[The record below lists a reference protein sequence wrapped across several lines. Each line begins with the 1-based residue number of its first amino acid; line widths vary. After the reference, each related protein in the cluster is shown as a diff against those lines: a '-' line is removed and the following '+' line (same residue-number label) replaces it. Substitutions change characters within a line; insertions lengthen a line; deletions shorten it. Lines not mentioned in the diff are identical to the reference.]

1 MQYHF
6 LEDAPVQ
13 FIFNP
18 FFLFEKGGIMSQL
31 IILLYLNT
39 SRISKQGTAPLL
51 IRLTLNGA
59 RKHINTG
66 FHLNPKHWN
75 REKHVVKSNHPQ
87 AKDIAKVL
95 SDKKKALE
103 DAFYRFSVNNSL
115 VSLDEFMVHLGEG
128 VKKEHSL
135 IELFEQHNSEMEN
148 RLGVDYTYSTFEK
161 YIVTL
166 KKLKSFLAEK
176 LGRKDLP
183 LTKVTL
189 NFIHDFSIYLRKEHE
204 NQHNT
209 VVKYAKN
216 LKRVM
221 NLGVQYG
228 WVDKN
233 PFDQFKMGYKVQE
246 RIYLSKEE
254 LELIEKK
261 QFKLDRLNLVRDLFL
276 LQCYTGL
283 AYADL
288 FKLTGREV
296 TTGIDG
302 NKWIITKRKKT
313 DVRSSIPLLPKAL
326 LVIEKYNPE
335 YSSKPDNNLLPVFA
349 NQKFN
354 LYLHEI
360 AELCG
365 IDKNLTSHVGRRT
378 FATTVAL
385 ANGVS
390 IETISKVLGH
400 SSTKITHQYAM
411 TTDLKVSE
419 EMKKIA
425 NVV

>member
-1 MQYHF
+1 M
-6 LEDAPVQ
+6 
-13 FIFNP
+13 
-18 FFLFEKGGIMSQL
+18 GQL

-39 SRISKQGTAPLL
+39 SRTSKQGTAPLL
-51 IRLTLNGA
+51 IRLTLNGV
-59 RKHINTG
+59 RKHLNSGI
-66 FHLNPKHWN
+66 HLNPKHWN
-75 REKHVVKSNHPQ
+75 REKQLIKSNHPQ
-87 AKDIAKVL
+87 SSDIGKLL

-115 VSLDEFMVHLGEG
+115 VSLDEFLVYLGAG
-128 VKKEHSL
+128 IKKEHSL
-135 IELFEQHNSEMEN
+135 IELFELHNSEIKN
-148 RLGVDYTYSTFEK
+148 RVGVDYSHPTYDK
-161 YIVTL
+161 YEVTL
-166 KKLKSFLAEK
+166 KKLKNFLTEK
-176 LGRKDLP
+176 MGRKDLP
-183 LTKVTL
+183 LTKLTL
-189 NFIHDFSIYLRKEHE
+189 SFIHDFSIYLRKEQE

-221 NLGVQYG
+221 NVGVQYG
-228 WVDKN
+228 WIDKN
-233 PFDQFKMGYKVQE
+233 PFDQFKMGYKVHH
-246 RIYLSKEE
+246 RIYLSREE
-254 LELIEKK
+254 LGLIEAK
-261 QFKLDRLNLVRDLFL
+261 QFKLGRLAIVKDLFL
-276 LQCYTGL
+276 FQCYTGL
-283 AYADL
+283 AYADM

-296 TTGIDG
+296 TRGIDG

-326 LVIEKYNPE
+326 QVIEKYNPE
-335 YSSKPDNNLLPVFA
+335 YSTKPDNNLLPVFS

-354 LYLHEI
+354 SYLHEI

-419 EMKKIA
+419 EMKKVA